1 MKKYILFIFLTALL
15 FSTNSSA
22 AVASYVSIGNL
33 SAVSGSV
40 IDAVVELNTTKNYGA
55 GTITI
60 DFMPDILE
68 VTGVKDGL
76 GSTIVAGNPDNNKGT
91 VNISA
96 WNLQGTNGSI
106 GFAIISFTAKNPGKS
121 QLNITI
127 NTLADF
133 DYVEFKSS
141 TSIINGSITVSGS
154 QSPTSSSS
162 GGGGG
167 GGVGGGTSGE
177 AYENIIL
184 KEKHDLYIYKDK
196 TTSYRF
202 AGQDNPIECVNI
214 TGNVNAGEIT
224 ASVEVLRNTSR
235 LLNQSPPGIAF
246 RNVNIW
252 IGTSGFAYPQNI
264 KSATI
269 NFKIDKEWLE
279 KNNIA
284 ASSIKLMRYS
294 NMWNDLPTRQIEST
308 EKEIHYQADTEG
320 FTFFAITGET
330 SALPSAGIAGQE
342 KPGAK
347 ETQVQTTAEKLPAE
361 EPGFEVFFAGVCL
374 LLVYFVRKNR

>member
-1 MKKYILFIFLTALL
+1 MKKYILLIFLTVLL
-15 FSTNSSA
+15 IYTNSSA
-22 AVASYVSIGNL
+22 AMASYVSMGNL
-33 SAVSGSV
+33 SAGSGSV
-40 IDAVVELNTTKNYGA
+40 IDAVVELNTTKIYGT
-55 GTITI
+55 GTIII
-60 DFMPDILE
+60 DFKPDILD
-68 VTGVKDGL
+68 VTDVKGGV
-76 GSTIVAGNPDNNKGT
+76 GSTIIAWNPDNTNGT
-91 VNISA
+91 VQISA
-96 WNLQGTNGSI
+96 WNVTGTGGSI
-106 GFAIISFTAKNPGKS
+106 GFAIISFKAKNPGKS

-127 NTLADF
+127 DTLQDIS
-133 DYVEFKSS
+133 YQEFKSS
-141 TSIINGSITVSGS
+141 TSIINGSITVTGS

-167 GGVGGGTSGE
+167 GGGGTSGE

-202 AGQDNPIECVNI
+202 AGQDNPIEYVNI

-252 IGTSGFAYPQNI
+252 IGTSGFASPQNI

-308 EKEIHYQADTEG
+308 EKEIHYQAGTEG
-320 FTFFAITGET
+320 FQFFAITGET

-347 ETQVQTTAEKLPAE
+347 ETQVQTTAKKLPAE